1 MRKRHQA
8 ILINENAKNKIINE
22 LSLFGRTERE
32 QVFKLNNFYEE
43 FIPDNDIEIAPKTT
57 ITNDQKNELMQLDVI
72 NNNNEF
78 KCDDNEYE
86 ESVIISEIKLPTY
99 DESGKNALPKLQF
112 QILNKADLGD
122 FHYDKSNY
130 LKEKTI
136 KISNSKSVNLSRLS
150 NKANE
155 RFKEKEKEKEKLKE
169 KEKENRNVEIRQT
182 KTKKLINRKEKYLL
196 TEKNKSKKD
205 LLDKQNYETE
215 INNNNVKV
223 TIENNLMPN
232 CGPQLNFKD
241 IINQMVF
248 WTEENKN
255 KNPNKEGEN
264 RGKRKRGS
272 VMYETKINLDMIL
285 PKVNSYQ
292 LFNINPKKI
301 IKTKEIIME
310 MEKQI
315 KFNGKLPITKK
326 NIINGFLEFQ
336 NEIINE
342 KNQEITNLANELER
356 IDSIVYGDNWSISQF
371 KK

>member
-22 LSLFGRTERE
+22 LSLYGRTERE

-43 FIPDNDIEIAPKTT
+43 FIPDNDIEIASKTA
-57 ITNDQKNELMQLDVI
+57 IINDQKNELMQLDVI
-72 NNNNEF
+72 NTNNEF
-78 KCDDNEYE
+78 KFDDNEYE
-86 ESVIISEIKLPTY
+86 ESVIISEIKLPTF

-112 QILNKADLGD
+112 QILNKADLSD
-122 FHYDKSNY
+122 FNYDKSNY
-130 LKEKTI
+130 LKEKKI
-136 KISNSKSVNLSRLS
+136 KISNSNNVNLSRLS

-155 RFKEKEKEKEKLKE
+155 RFKEKEKEKEQEKT
-169 KEKENRNVEIRQT
+169 KEKENKNIEIKQT
-182 KTKKLINRKEKYLL
+182 KTKKFINKKEKYLL

-205 LLDKQNYETE
+205 LFEKQNYETE
-215 INNNNVKV
+215 INNNNVKL
-223 TIENNLMPN
+223 TIENSLMPN
-232 CGPQLNFKD
+232 CGPQLKFNE

-255 KNPNKEGEN
+255 KNPNKGEEN
-264 RGKRKRGS
+264 RGKKKRGS
-272 VMYETKINLDMIL
+272 VMYENKINLDMIL

-301 IKTKEIIME
+301 IKTKEKIME

-315 KFNGKLPITKK
+315 KYNDKLPITKK
-326 NIINGFLEFQ
+326 NIINGFLEFH

-342 KNQEITNLANELER
+342 KNQEIVKLANELES